1 MNYRKILENYIYGNK
16 DTMKEQLVEA
26 IKYILDEN
34 NELKS
39 ALKINHDLYE
49 SKCNQNTKLEEENK
63 ELKKVKTDGFM
74 VNNPWLFK
82 YLSEVYIPKSLVKE
96 KFQRKRN
103 EIFGCTYV
111 DDEQWR
117 PFDKALDIINDLE
130 QDLLGEEKQDV

>member
-34 NELKS
+34 NELKA

-63 ELKKVKTDGFM
+63 ESKKVKTDEFIL
-74 VNNPWLFK
+74 NNPWLFK

-96 KFQRKRN
+96 KIEEWDKSIKWAN
-103 EIFGCTYV
+103 A
-111 DDEQWR
+111 DDRYYAMKILQ
-117 PFDKALDIINDLE
+117 DI
-130 QDLLGEEKQDV
+130 LGEEK